1 METGKVIL
9 GVVAGIAVGAL
20 IGILVA
26 PQKGE
31 KTRGQ
36 IADKGNDLVDAIQ
49 EKLTAMFEGVSKKLS
64 VVADEEA
71 AEKENVVEKAEKIKT

>member
-49 EKLTAMFEGVSKKLS
+49 EKLTAMFEGISKKLS
-64 VVADEEA
+64 VVEDEEET
-71 AEKENVVEKAEKIKT
+71 EKENVVEKAHKKA